1 MFVVINLWRNIVE
14 KLTIEEFFAD
24 FADDDIKKEIFEFQT
39 VRQVFK
45 FLKLKSGFRL
55 QIESDAELATEV
67 RVLVKKQ
74 EAIEEKKLRR
84 SVEFNRKE
92 LKSPENFEG
101 FKHLLFKVNGF
112 KDSLSDEVI
121 KEIFDFKDKGEK

>member
-1 MFVVINLWRNIVE
+1 ME

-24 FADDDIKKEIFEFQT
+24 FADDDIKKEIFELQT

-121 KEIFDFKDKGEK
+121 KDIFDFKDKGEK